1 MRKYFFRRLFWG
13 LVTIVV
19 IVTVNFLILK
29 LVPGD
34 PVTALIGEYPA
45 PDEYIAQV
53 RVEFGL
59 DEPLTV
65 QFANYVTNLV
75 QGDFGYSFANRK
87 AVLPLILERAQ
98 YTLQLI
104 LPGIAIAFLLG
115 VFLAV
120 VTAVRRSGVLDTTV
134 SSIVMFGYSM
144 PSFWLGQV
152 LVLIFAVGLSW
163 LPAAGIRSVR
173 VQPTGVAGALDL
185 AAHMILPL
193 ICVVS
198 FKIAIVLRV
207 ARASVVGVMHDDF
220 VTTARAK
227 GVSER
232 AIMWKHVLP
241 NAMVPV
247 IVVLGYNLGH
257 ALTSSILVET
267 VFAWPGLGTL
277 FVKSIASRDYP
288 VLQGILVLATVMVVA
303 GNLLADFVAALVDPR
318 VRKSMGARRGE

>member
-1 MRKYFFRRLFWG
+1 MSDVEANERELE
-13 LVTIVV
+13 
-19 IVTVNFLILK
+19 IL
-29 LVPGD
+29 L
-34 PVTALIGEYPA
+34 
-45 PDEYIAQV
+45 
-53 RVEFGL
+53 
-59 DEPLTV
+59 
-65 QFANYVTNLV
+65 
-75 QGDFGYSFANRK
+75 K
-87 AVLPLILERAQ
+87 ARC
-98 YTLQLI
+98 
-104 LPGIAIAFLLG
+104 
-115 VFLAV
+115 
-120 VTAVRRSGVLDTTV
+120 
-134 SSIVMFGYSM
+134 
-144 PSFWLGQV
+144 
-152 LVLIFAVGLSW
+152 
-163 LPAAGIRSVR
+163 
-173 VQPTGVAGALDL
+173 
-185 AAHMILPL
+185 PL